1 MMEQLKV
8 GAELR
13 SFDSEYEWVEHFVNW
28 NTKIFGN
35 CHFEASANLPCLR
48 FLWETPYERS
58 HLLCRT
64 WILHRVIIEFLPN
77 KILILHIL
85 QLVLLLFIF
94 FHEDFGLQKT
104 KWQNLQHLPY
114 IYIYAKSTN
123 SAYDSPCNTG

>member
-28 NTKIFGN
+28 TTKIIGN
-35 CHFEASANLPCLR
+35 GHFEASANLPFLR
-48 FLWETPYERS
+48 FLWGTPYERS

-77 KILILHIL
+77 KILEFFTFSSLF
-85 QLVLLLFIF
+85 LLLFF
-94 FHEDFGLQKT
+94 FSHEDFGHQKT
-104 KWQNLQHLPY
+104 KWQNL
-114 IYIYAKSTN
+114 
-123 SAYDSPCNTG
+123 